1 MLHFLTI
8 GTVLGLSAGFAP
20 GPLLTLVIAETL
32 RHDIKSGIKVALA
45 PILTDLPIIF
55 LTLLLLSK
63 LSDFNA
69 ILGVITILGGFF
81 VLYMGYESVCT
92 KGVDLT
98 LSAEKPRSIL
108 KGALTNAL
116 SPHPYLFWLSVG
128 APTMTKAM
136 NIDLISSIAFIA
148 AFYSFLI
155 GSKVFL
161 AILTGKS
168 KTFLAGSAYIYIMR
182 LLGLILCALALFLLY
197 DGLHL
202 LNVV

>member
-98 LSAEKPRSIL
+98 LSAEKPRSLL

-136 NIDLISSIAFIA
+136 NIDLISPIAFIA

-202 LNVV
+202 LNVA

>member
-136 NIDLISSIAFIA
+136 NIDLISPIAFIA